1 MELINHK
8 LIEKFRDIK
17 KAFLFFDQ
25 HKRMRISYEDFAQA
39 LENMSV
45 KISCNESFG
54 VFQYID
60 KQQSFRD

>member
-8 LIEKFRDIK
+8 IIEKFKDIK

-25 HKRMRISYEDFAQA
+25 HKRMRISYEDFTQA

-45 KISCNESFG
+45 KISLNESFG
-54 VFQYID
+54 VF
-60 KQQSFRD
+60 